1 MTEPARS
8 MSVKRHRAWLAQSG
22 FTLLESTIAA
32 ALMSI
37 GALAI
42 TAAQLT
48 SIRHAEAATQRT
60 LATQW
65 AQQKLETVRF
75 DLAAALLGTGAQPG
89 LSSDSDAPRDVGNTT
104 YLRRW
109 DVSPASEGTVERR
122 VSVTVVWQDRAG
134 RAHDVELASV
144 LLPTDAA
151 TLGAVALARPAL
163 TFFDIAAP

>member
-8 MSVKRHRAWLAQSG
+8 KLVKRHRPPLAQSG
-22 FTLLESTIAA
+22 FTLLEATIAA

-65 AQQKLETVRF
+65 AQQKLDAMRF
-75 DLAAALLGTGAQPG
+75 DLAAALFGTGALPG
-89 LSSDSDAPRDVGNTT
+89 LTSDSDAPRDVGNTT

-109 DVSPASEGTVERR
+109 DVSPVSEGTVERQ
-122 VSVTVVWQDRAG
+122 VSVTVAWQDRAG
-134 RAHDVELASV
+134 RSHDVALATV